1 MDLTPPTS
9 SSAPRAVIWDLDGT
23 LVDSSPL
30 HWQTWREELALLGRD
45 LAWEEFA
52 ARFGQRNDTTLRAW
66 LRPDLSDEEIY
77 RIGESKEQR
86 FRRTIAGVGLPF
98 LPGAQVLLEELR
110 RAGWRLA
117 LATMAGRE
125 NVQAMLG
132 EAQRRHFD
140 VIVAAEDVVN
150 GKPAPDVFLKAAER
164 LGVPPARCIV
174 VEDSPAG
181 ILAASRAGMASV
193 GVGAFAQGA
202 DHSFNSLLQIS
213 PGIFDQI
220 ISDR

>member
-1 MDLTPPTS
+1 MEFSPKLFS
-9 SSAPRAVIWDLDGT
+9 SPRAVIWDLDGT
-23 LVDSSPL
+23 LVDSSLL
-30 HWQTWREELALLGRD
+30 HWQAWREELALLGRD

-52 ARFGQRNDTTLRAW
+52 AMFGQRNDTTLRTW
-66 LRPDLSDEEIY
+66 LRPDLTDEEIY
-77 RIGESKEQR
+77 QIGEAKERR
-86 FRRTIAGVGLPF
+86 FRRTIDGVGLPL
-98 LPGAQVLLEELR
+98 LPGAQALLEGLR
-110 RAGWRLA
+110 DTGWRQA

-132 EAQRRHFD
+132 EPQRRHFD

-181 ILAASRAGMASV
+181 ILAAKRAGMLSV
-193 GVGAFAQGA
+193 GVGEFAREAQW
-202 DHSFNSLLQIS
+202 SFDSLLQIA
-213 PGIFDQI
+213 PGNFNQLVPAG
-220 ISDR
+220 